1 MAAGRPLNPNNPP
14 IHESS
19 LKNESSR
26 ISQKA
31 LRKLQDHPAQ
41 GRHSGHLQQQT
52 AQATARII
60 YGTYYWCGSSAE

>member
-1 MAAGRPLNPNNPP
+1 
-14 IHESS
+14 
-19 LKNESSR
+19 
-26 ISQKA
+26 